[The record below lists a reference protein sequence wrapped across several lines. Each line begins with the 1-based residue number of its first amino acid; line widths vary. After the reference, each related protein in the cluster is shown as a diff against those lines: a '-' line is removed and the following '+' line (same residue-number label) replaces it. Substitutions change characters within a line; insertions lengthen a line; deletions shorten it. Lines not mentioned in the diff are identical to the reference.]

1 MMAIGLVLGVA
12 AAAGAGAVGYPFLRR
27 RQLRDREQRL
37 NERRNK
43 NIAQD
48 EKWAG
53 SRMRKRDQRLAYRD
67 PAEGGVD

>member
-12 AAAGAGAVGYPFLRR
+12 AAAGAGAVGYPFFRR
-27 RQLRDREQRL
+27 RQQREREQRL
-37 NERRNK
+37 NERRNQ

-53 SRMRKRDQRLAYRD
+53 SRMGKREQRLAYSD
-67 PAEGGVD
+67 TTENDQD